1 MDEATREQP
10 EAENA
15 APELVPPMAVATERL
30 ASPQRLPLL
39 ARPFSRSLT
48 TLLLVGA
55 LTLTALAYSSDLA
68 LAHED
73 WSAGAAVAGKVSLG
87 VGLLALLVTLLRA
100 ARGRRSARAL
110 LARLIVVLLFAA
122 LGA

>member
-15 APELVPPMAVATERL
+15 ATELVPPMAVATERL
-30 ASPQRLPLL
+30 ASPERLPLL

-73 WSAGAAVAGKVSLG
+73 WSAGAAVAGQGSLG
-87 VGLLALLVTLLRA
+87 VALLALLGSFLPA
-100 ARGRRSARAL
+100 ARGRRSGG
-110 LARLIVVLLFAA
+110 RLPAA
-122 LGA
+122 L